1 MRKIGIIYSTADGHT
16 KHICEKLESIIVGQ
30 KLNVDLVSI
39 KDFNKNVTDYD
50 TIVIG
55 ASVRYGKHNESIVKF
70 MIDNK
75 SALQSI
81 RTIFFSVNL
90 VARKEEKNTP
100 DTNPYLIKFLKT
112 IDWRPEILDV
122 FAGRLDYSIYTFFD
136 RIMIRLIM
144 KLTNGPT
151 KTESAIEYTDWN
163 RVQKLGEK
171 ICALK

>member
-16 KHICEKLESIIVGQ
+16 KKICEKLKSIIVEQ

-39 KDFNKNVTDYD
+39 SDFNKNITDYD

-55 ASVRYGKHNESIVKF
+55 ASVRYGKHNASIIKF
-70 MIDNK
+70 MIKNESDLK
-75 SALQSI
+75 KI
-81 RTIFFSVNL
+81 TTIFFSVNL
-90 VARKEEKNTP
+90 VARKEDKNTP

-112 IDWRPEILDV
+112 IGWRPEILDV
-122 FAGRLDYSIYTFFD
+122 FAGRLDYSMYTFFD
-136 RIMIRLIM
+136 RVMIRLIM

-171 ICALK
+171 ICAIE

>member
-16 KHICEKLESIIVGQ
+16 KHICEKLERIIVEQ
-30 KLNVDLVSI
+30 KLNVDLFSI
-39 KDFNKNVTDYD
+39 TDFNKNITDYD

-55 ASVRYGKHNESIVKF
+55 ASVRYGKHSSSIIKF
-70 MIDNK
+70 MINNK
-75 SALQSI
+75 SDLQSI

-90 VARKEEKNTP
+90 VARNDDKNTP
-100 DTNPYLIKFLKT
+100 ETNPYLIKFLKT
-112 IDWRPEILDV
+112 IKWTPETLDV

-136 RIMIRLIM
+136 RVMIRLIM
-144 KLTNGPT
+144 KLTKGPT

-171 ICALK
+171 ICALE

>member
-1 MRKIGIIYSTADGHT
+1 MRKIGIIYSTSDGHT

-100 DTNPYLIKFLKT
+100 DTNP
-112 IDWRPEILDV
+112 
-122 FAGRLDYSIYTFFD
+122 
-136 RIMIRLIM
+136 
-144 KLTNGPT
+144 
-151 KTESAIEYTDWN
+151 
-163 RVQKLGEK
+163 
-171 ICALK
+171 